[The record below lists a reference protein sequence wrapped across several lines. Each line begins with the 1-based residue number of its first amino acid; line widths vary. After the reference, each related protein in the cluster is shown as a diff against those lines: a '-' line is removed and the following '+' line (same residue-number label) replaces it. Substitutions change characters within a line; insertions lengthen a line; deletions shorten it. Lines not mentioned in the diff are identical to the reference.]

1 MAFPLSSV
9 GIAPPAGP
17 VFNELNALTRR
28 AYMPTVVAQLYYS
41 DPALFMLMG
50 AAQRAA
56 GGLNQITVPVQ
67 GQSMVQGAWT
77 GYAGNYN
84 KPQVLPG
91 VQPAQWMLAYY
102 TVPVPL
108 VMGEALIQ
116 STEAIVP
123 ILDVRMN
130 DVYAVMA
137 AQFSTALFTNNSAN
151 SLMPNGFFE
160 AFDDGT
166 NVASYGGITRTAAGS
181 AFWQGNRIT
190 GVGANNT
197 RAAWSTY
204 LIQVTKLAGGETP
217 DFVVMS
223 PGDFAV
229 LAAQFIGV
237 EQVNVFPGRNYN
249 SDTTIRSGFPNVN
262 INGVPFF
269 LDYSVPT
276 GTAYMANSK
285 YFAMHI
291 SEDAQFDFTGF
302 YSLVPLGQVAQV
314 GVAYTGYNVI
324 CSKPASGAVLTG
336 ITGAPF

>member
-1 MAFPLSSV
+1 VAFPLS
-9 GIAPPAGP
+9 GIGVAPPAGP
-17 VFNELNALTRR
+17 AFNELNALTRR
-28 AYMPTVVAQLYYS
+28 AYMPTVVAQLYFS
-41 DPALFMLMG
+41 SPSLFMLMG

-77 GYAGNYN
+77 GYAGNFN
-84 KPQVLPG
+84 KPQVIPG

-116 STEAIVP
+116 STEAIIP

-137 AQFSTALFTNNSAN
+137 TQFTQALFSNNSGN
-151 SLMPNGFFE
+151 SLMPSGFVE

-166 NVASYGGITRTAAGS
+166 NVQTYGGITRTAAGNQ
-181 AFWQGNRIT
+181 FWQGTRIT
-190 GVGANNT
+190 AVGANNT

-204 LIQVTKLAGGETP
+204 LIQVTKFAGGETP

-237 EQVNVFPGRNYN
+237 EQVNVFPGRGYD
-249 SDTTIRSGFPNVN
+249 SDTTIRSGFPNIN

-302 YSLVPLGQVAQV
+302 HTLVPLGQLAQV

-324 CSKPASGAVLTG
+324 CSKPSSGATLTG